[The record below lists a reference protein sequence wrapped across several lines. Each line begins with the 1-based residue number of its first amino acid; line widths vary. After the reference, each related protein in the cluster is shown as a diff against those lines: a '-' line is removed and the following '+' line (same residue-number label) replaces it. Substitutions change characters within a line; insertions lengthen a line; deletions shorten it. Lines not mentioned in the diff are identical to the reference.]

1 MKIFE
6 KLKKQPWGI
15 PGFIIAIFL
24 GLLLSPLLLIFGIYI
39 LWDNWRHKK
48 KQNIPS
54 TNVINEIGVKA
65 VGTAEVNK
73 ALKKHLF
80 PEIRQLG
87 FTKFKGKKCYKYN
100 ESSVFVVSVEAV
112 GKHFSDVT
120 GFTPSS
126 FMCTLGVYFPF
137 VINKYDP
144 EGEGIEYDKDGLP
157 VGISLHQLLRL
168 ENFDFS
174 KQKCRRSIENPA
186 NTTRKDVWWVEHDGS
201 NAEDM
206 VLDLVA
212 AFQAT
217 APEWFVTYEDL
228 ETAFHEIEK
237 ERDCPGKFEKLYY
250 MAKELKNEAMAEHY
264 KAKMP

>member
-6 KLKKQPWGI
+6 KLIRLLWKQSEPE
-15 PGFIIAIFL
+15 A
-24 GLLLSPLLLIFGIYI
+24 
-39 LWDNWRHKK
+39 
-48 KQNIPS
+48 
-54 TNVINEIGVKA
+54 NVTKDIGVKA
-65 VGTAEVNK
+65 AGTAEVHN
-73 ALKKHLF
+73 ALKCHLF
-80 PEIRQLG
+80 PIIRQHG
-87 FTKFKGKKCYKYN
+87 FTKIKGKSCYKYN
-100 ESSVFVVSVEAV
+100 KSSVFLISVEAV

-137 VINKYDP
+137 VVNKYDP

-157 VGISLHQLLRL
+157 AGICLHQSLRL

-174 KQKCRRSIENPA
+174 KQKCRRIIDNPA
-186 NTTRKDVWWVEHDGS
+186 NATRKDVWWVERDGS
-201 NAEDM
+201 NAEEM
-206 VLDLVA
+206 VLDLLA

-217 APEWFVTYEDL
+217 APEWFATYEDL

-237 ERDCPGKFEKLYY
+237 ERDCPGKFEILYY

-264 KAKMP
+264 KAKMS